1 MSAMQGSADGAPVA
15 LAAAGTNPPTSEW
28 NAEPRWKRKDRLWA
42 AVFLGPQALGV
53 ALFTL
58 IPFFF
63 SLYLA
68 FFQWNG
74 LSPMK
79 FVGLENFKNQL
90 QDPLFGRS
98 VVNTLIIAAIT
109 VPVGLFLAIVVA
121 VLLNR
126 VKHKAIYMVM
136 FFAPVVTSS
145 VAVALIWQQLL
156 RGDGWLS
163 TIMSKIFRIAPP
175 QWLDDPRLALLAVC
189 AITIWSALGLN
200 VVIFQAG
207 LQNISPAVLE
217 AAEIDGAGKLKTF
230 FSIILPML
238 SPTIFFQAIVAFIS
252 SLQTFDLVFILV
264 KNAGPDNATRTI
276 VYQIYDLGFQK
287 GQFGLASSAAVFL
300 LALSA
305 VITLGQF
312 GLEKRLV
319 HYEN

>member
-1 MSAMQGSADGAPVA
+1 MSARTPTLAEASASAGAGDLTGFGDMNPEPV
-15 LAAAGTNPPTSEW
+15 
-28 NAEPRWKRKDRLWA
+28 WKKRDRRWA
-42 AVFLGPQALGV
+42 AVFLAPQALGIGV
-53 ALFTL
+53 FTL
-58 IPFFF
+58 LPFVF

-68 FFQWNG
+68 FFEWNG

-79 FVGLENFKNQL
+79 FVGFDNFKNQI
-90 QDPLFGRS
+90 QDPLFARS
-98 VVNTLIIAAIT
+98 VVNTLIIAGVT
-109 VPVGLFLAIVVA
+109 VPIGLFLAIVVA
-121 VLLNR
+121 VFVNR
-126 VKHKAIYMVM
+126 LKRKAVIMVM

-163 TIMSKIFRIAPP
+163 SIVGTIFRIPP
-175 QWLDDPRLALLAVC
+175 PAWLDDPRFALLAVC
-189 AITIWSALGLN
+189 AITIWAALGLN

-217 AAEIDGAGKLKTF
+217 AAEIDGSGKFRTF

-252 SLQTFDLVFILV
+252 SLQTFDLIFILV

-287 GQFGLASSAAVFL
+287 GQFGLSSAAAVFL
-300 LALSA
+300 LLLSGL
-305 VITLGQF
+305 ITAAQF
-312 GLEKRLV
+312 GLEKKLV
-319 HYEN
+319 HYES

>member
-1 MSAMQGSADGAPVA
+1 MSAIAQVPAGAN
-15 LAAAGTNPPTSEW
+15 AAPAGAGRLPHPEHENP
-28 NAEPRWKRKDRLWA
+28 EPQWKKRDRRWA
-42 AVFLGPQALGV
+42 FVFLGPQAIGIGV
-53 ALFTL
+53 FTL
-58 IPFFF
+58 LPFFF

-68 FFQWNG
+68 FFEWNG

-79 FVGLENFKNQL
+79 FVGFDNFANQI
-90 QDPLFGRS
+90 QDPLFLRS
-98 VVNTLIIAAIT
+98 VVNTLIIAAVT
-109 VPVGLFLAIVVA
+109 VPVGLFLAILVA
-121 VLLNR
+121 VMLQR
-126 VKHKAIYMVM
+126 VKRKAVIMVM

-156 RGDGWLS
+156 RGDGWIS
-163 TIMSKIFRIAPP
+163 TAISKIFHIPPP
-175 QWLDDPRLALLAVC
+175 QWLDDPRFALLAVC
-189 AITIWSALGLN
+189 AITIWAALGLN

-217 AAEIDGAGKLKTF
+217 AAEIDGSGRFRTF

-287 GQFGLASSAAVFL
+287 GQFGLSSAAAVFL
-300 LALSA
+300 LLLSGL
-305 VITLGQF
+305 ITIAQF
-312 GLEKRLV
+312 GLEKKLV
-319 HYEN
+319 HYES